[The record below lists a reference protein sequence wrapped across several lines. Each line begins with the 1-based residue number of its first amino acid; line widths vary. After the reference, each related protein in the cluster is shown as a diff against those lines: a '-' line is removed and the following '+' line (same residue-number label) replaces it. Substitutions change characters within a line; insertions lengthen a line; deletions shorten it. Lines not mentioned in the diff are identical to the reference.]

1 MVDSIPKT
9 RFMALSDEEKESIRL
24 QLLEE
29 LQNEHEQREERAQQ
43 KRTRQNLGII
53 REASYRN
60 QEIKQVQSSIR
71 KDFYQSHGYK
81 LEKDPTGRDMWL
93 SPAEQENRKIRSK
106 KRRRHKTDKVRI
118 AKRNTLIMY
127 TSIIVLAIII
137 GLFISS

>member
-1 MVDSIPKT
+1 MVNAISRT

-29 LQNEHEQREERAQQ
+29 LQQEHEQREARAHQ
-43 KRTRQNLGII
+43 KRARQNLGTI
-53 REASYRN
+53 REESYRN

-71 KDFYQSHGYK
+71 KVFYQQNGYK

-106 KRRRHKTDKVRI
+106 KLELAFIFNKD
-118 AKRNTLIMY
+118 LI
-127 TSIIVLAIII
+127 VE
-137 GLFISS
+137 